1 MSGYLGDLSS
11 IQEKSL
17 EELKKML
24 TAETTT
30 DEVSREIA
38 KYCPIAVVL
47 TKTSTIYD
55 RLQLYI
61 CASLLRKTSLA
72 RSVNCR
78 VLFITDSK
86 HPMASV
92 C

>member
-1 MSGYLGDLSS
+1 MMSGYLGDLSS

-24 TAETTT
+24 TAEATT

-38 KYCPIAVVL
+38 VVL
-47 TKTSTIYD
+47 TRTAIIYD
-55 RLQLYI
+55 LLQ
-61 CASLLRKTSLA
+61 ASLLRKTSLA

-78 VLFITDSK
+78 VLFNDGF
-86 HPMASV
+86 
-92 C
+92 

>member
-1 MSGYLGDLSS
+1 MMSGYLGDLSS

-38 KYCPIAVVL
+38 VVL
-47 TKTSTIYD
+47 TRTAIIYD
-55 RLQLYI
+55 LLQ
-61 CASLLRKTSLA
+61 ASLLRETSLA

-78 VLFITDSK
+78 VLFNDGF
-86 HPMASV
+86 
-92 C
+92 

>member
-1 MSGYLGDLSS
+1 MMSGYLGDLSS

-38 KYCPIAVVL
+38 KYCSIAVVL
-47 TKTSTIYD
+47 TRTSTIYD
-55 RLQLYI
+55 RLQVYMHH
-61 CASLLRKTSLA
+61 SYVKQVWRE
-72 RSVNCR
+72 V
-78 VLFITDSK
+78 
-86 HPMASV
+86 
-92 C
+92 

>member
-1 MSGYLGDLSS
+1 MGRTDYAMSGYLGDLSS

-55 RLQLYI
+55 RLQLYVHH
-61 CASLLRKTSLA
+61 SYVKQ
-72 RSVNCR
+72 V
-78 VLFITDSK
+78 
-86 HPMASV
+86 
-92 C
+92 